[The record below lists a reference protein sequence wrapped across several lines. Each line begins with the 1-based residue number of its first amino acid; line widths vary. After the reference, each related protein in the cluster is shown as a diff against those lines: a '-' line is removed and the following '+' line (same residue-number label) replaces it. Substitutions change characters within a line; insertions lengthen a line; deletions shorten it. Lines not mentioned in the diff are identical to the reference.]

1 MFLVRRIVGAV
12 RGRSVGVGAV
22 RAASG
27 PDAGGVVAQPPVW
40 RGGHDA
46 VRRSIGQG
54 RQDLCCLACQQGD
67 TRAGVV
73 GRRGRGVSAARGL
86 FGALCLLG
94 TNVGSA
100 RFMLPPIVGLVVA
113 KRKLPQST

>member
-1 MFLVRRIVGAV
+1 M
-12 RGRSVGVGAV
+12 
-22 RAASG
+22 
-27 PDAGGVVAQPPVW
+27 
-40 RGGHDA
+40 
-46 VRRSIGQG
+46 
-54 RQDLCCLACQQGD
+54 
-67 TRAGVV
+67 
-73 GRRGRGVSAARGL
+73 SAARGL